1 MYSIMGDGVMIY
13 SDVSPTESRKADS
26 PKLTLKD
33 NAAGSLEITLPP
45 GNAGYDILKRMT
57 SEIIVSRDKQE
68 LWRGRILFLE
78 EPNFTL

>member
-45 GNAGYDILKRMT
+45 GNVALPVIMP
-57 SEIIVSRDKQE
+57 V
-68 LWRGRILFLE
+68 
-78 EPNFTL
+78 

>member
-33 NAAGSLEITLPP
+33 NAAGVSGNNSFHRETL
-45 GNAGYDILKRMT
+45 GYDNIET
-57 SEIIVSRDKQE
+57 YDI
-68 LWRGRILFLE
+68 
-78 EPNFTL
+78 

>member
-33 NAAGSLEITLPP
+33 NAAG
-45 GNAGYDILKRMT
+45 
-57 SEIIVSRDKQE
+57 
-68 LWRGRILFLE
+68 
-78 EPNFTL
+78 